1 MVAKPAKVGG
11 EIVGYC
17 TKCRMMLNHRIGAM
31 VGTKPVRV
39 ICLTCGSEHN
49 YRARM
54 PGEAAEKAPRA
65 AGTRATGTRTA
76 GTRASSTRE
85 SRAETA
91 ARAERAREAEWEK
104 AIAGKGVH
112 DFKRYNI
119 GSIFAAG
126 DLVRHSK
133 FGDGV
138 VTGVVDTNKIEV
150 LFKEE
155 IKMLAHGVG
164 APR

>member
-54 PGEAAEKAPRA
+54 PGEAAEKAPRSA
-65 AGTRATGTRTA
+65 KSP

-112 DFKRYNI
+112 DFKKYNI